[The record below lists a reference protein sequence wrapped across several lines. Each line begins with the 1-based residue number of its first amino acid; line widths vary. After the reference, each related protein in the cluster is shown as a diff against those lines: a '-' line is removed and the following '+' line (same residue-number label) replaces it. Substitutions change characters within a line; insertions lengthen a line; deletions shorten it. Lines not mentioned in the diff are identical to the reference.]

1 MLGQYYE
8 KSAPA
13 KAARSESSRSTSTV
27 PAYVVSTGKDLLPR
41 APSSALSARSES
53 LPVRTLDDVR
63 LQVAQETTI
72 RAINKKEVI
81 DGVQIGVISST
92 NSTSDP
98 GSYIRLIAES
108 LTSHPLLH
116 SFLFIIA
123 DTTQSVPPKPT
134 TLLVVGSAPD
144 LVQRGS
150 LLTSSKFVGRIIS
163 SATEDPKVWSA
174 LIQDL
179 GVSTYD
185 DTALWDV
192 VRKAARQPI
201 DPLLPPPGSR
211 SIAQILS
218 DARAKLQRIT
228 PMQAYRELTGENHG
242 VLDAPTFL
250 VDIRPQAQRAKHGG
264 IRGSLVIERNVL
276 EWRLDPRSDA
286 RLTVADRYDIR
297 VIVFCQEGYTSS
309 LAAYSLQKLGLL
321 NATDVIGGFEAW
333 RLVGLPVD
341 TTQGTEAEER
351 SLVSRAGSVV

>member
-1 MLGQYYE
+1 
-8 KSAPA
+8 
-13 KAARSESSRSTSTV
+13 
-27 PAYVVSTGKDLLPR
+27 
-41 APSSALSARSES
+41 
-53 LPVRTLDDVR
+53 VR
-63 LQVAQETTI
+63 LQVAHGTAI

-81 DGVQIGVISST
+81 DGVQIGVIFSM

-98 GSYIRLIAES
+98 DSFIRLIAES
-108 LTSHPLLH
+108 LMSTLLLR

-134 TLLVVGSAPD
+134 SLLVVGSAPD

-150 LLTSSKFVGRIIS
+150 LLTSSKFVGRILS
-163 SATEDPKVWSA
+163 SATVDESMWSA

-179 GVSTYD
+179 GVSAYD
-185 DTALWDV
+185 DAALWDV

-228 PMQAYRELTGENHG
+228 PMQAHRELTGENHG
-242 VLDAPTFL
+242 VPGAPTFL

-264 IRGSLVIERNVL
+264 IRGSLVVERNVL

-286 RLTVADRYDIR
+286 RLAVADRYDLR
-297 VIVFCQEGYTSS
+297 VIVFCQEGYTS
-309 LAAYSLQKLGLL
+309 
-321 NATDVIGGFEAW
+321 
-333 RLVGLPVD
+333 R
-341 TTQGTEAEER
+341 
-351 SLVSRAGSVV
+351 